1 MSFLSL
7 LLFLKIWKRLNPPL
21 PQHLNGDWYVGE
33 EEEEVKV
40 EVEDSE
46 QQQQQQQQQQQI
58 VEDNSLKAILED
70 IEKL

>member
-46 QQQQQQQQQQQI
+46 QQQQQQQQI